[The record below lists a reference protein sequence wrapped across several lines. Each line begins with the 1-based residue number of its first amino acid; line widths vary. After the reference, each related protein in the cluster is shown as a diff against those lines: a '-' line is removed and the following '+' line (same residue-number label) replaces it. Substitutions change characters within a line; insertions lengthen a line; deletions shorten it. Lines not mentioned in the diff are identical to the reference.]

1 MKKQQRRN
9 LTFDPNNTKAS
20 RNQVWIN
27 TYTIC
32 PSSHEKKGRNTYF
45 MAIAGK
51 GEDHS
56 VVELLFE
63 KELTKLST
71 QGAQFYHGGKK
82 QIVRV
87 KVGKLI
93 TCVDRPERTT
103 MFQVGDHGGSFSANF
118 GYAGSV
124 DGSCQENHLPSCPF
138 CREKRVKQYVN
149 DSNFWAADHCDSN
162 GSCGQNECSDWNV
175 MSNFFSF
182 PVPNH
187 YPTKCDRREG
197 APLPPA
203 GRDVIH
209 GGVSANNKRQRVAVI
224 ASLQRLTTVKLSIE
238 WLKECILFALHNM
251 KTLKPEVR
259 NRKRACYWTKGNLTA
274 YLRTCGVTLKVIED
288 VHAASR
294 SEEQIP
300 PFPVTWNDINALKK
314 CHYAAMHMLFLGH
327 TKSNFEMAAAWL
339 TTNGVNATF
348 GKQVNKYLS
357 LVQRLRSPKYFNAHT
372 LSPSTWGTGTWVSEN
387 YVFWARTQKFWYLL
401 PCLMS
406 SKNKDKT
413 EFMSEVRMIRRFA
426 TVAQSAMSLLM
437 STERKICRMGTV
449 IKIYMDAMM
458 ELDEWINSSEK
469 KRKLPNFVKSNSLG
483 VLSAADSH
491 NYLGPAVLH

>member
-1 MKKQQRRN
+1 
-9 LTFDPNNTKAS
+9 
-20 RNQVWIN
+20 
-27 TYTIC
+27 
-32 PSSHEKKGRNTYF
+32 
-45 MAIAGK
+45 
-51 GEDHS
+51 
-56 VVELLFE
+56 
-63 KELTKLST
+63 
-71 QGAQFYHGGKK
+71 
-82 QIVRV
+82 
-87 KVGKLI
+87 
-93 TCVDRPERTT
+93 
-103 MFQVGDHGGSFSANF
+103 
-118 GYAGSV
+118 
-124 DGSCQENHLPSCPF
+124 
-138 CREKRVKQYVN
+138 
-149 DSNFWAADHCDSN
+149 
-162 GSCGQNECSDWNV
+162 
-175 MSNFFSF
+175 
-182 PVPNH
+182 
-187 YPTKCDRREG
+187 
-197 APLPPA
+197 
-203 GRDVIH
+203 
-209 GGVSANNKRQRVAVI
+209 
-224 ASLQRLTTVKLSIE
+224 
-238 WLKECILFALHNM
+238 
-251 KTLKPEVR
+251 
-259 NRKRACYWTKGNLTA
+259 
-274 YLRTCGVTLKVIED
+274 

-491 NYLGPAVLH
+491 NYLGPAVLHWEGGYGGERKIQEVKPLLSIKRENANWQQITLRRLYQLDTIAKLLENIPNEDHPVEKSREHEGLMKIYPKPTDLEEAVAKCLPLSGVLDVDNRVWLACRPSGGASRSSVMLVQITFDDRNGHDVGNICWMAPIKIGDSTKQFASMSEVLTYSEQFVLLLPSLSETGEDINNMYYTVGSKWSERMRSGVFQAYGINEFILNDWILTPPLHRETISGT